1 MHAEEIGK
9 NLPAL
14 FAALFVS
21 ILFIQSGLDK
31 VFHWND
37 QLSWLTKHFAATF
50 LKGMV
55 PVMMATITVME
66 VATGFFA
73 AAGIIYLLAA
83 GSLVVMFYAAVL
95 GALSLTALFFGQR
108 IAEDYPG
115 AAVLVPYFL
124 LVLALMYLTNPYLKV
139 L

>member
-37 QLSWLTKHFAATF
+37 QLSWLTEHFAETF